1 MGTSYSSGGLTY
13 SFGTL
18 TILWLIKITI
28 MFFIKYFFQFFY
40 KECKG
45 LKRTAIIIRNII
57 GIRIIIIHST
67 ILIIILQSFCIQYI
81 MYSNIDTIVYGSIYD
96 SKYPSINASIYSIIY
111 SSLSSQETD
120 FYRVSLFANFT

>member
-1 MGTSYSSGGLTY
+1 
-13 SFGTL
+13 
-18 TILWLIKITI
+18 
-28 MFFIKYFFQFFY
+28 
-40 KECKG
+40 
-45 LKRTAIIIRNII
+45 
-57 GIRIIIIHST
+57 
-67 ILIIILQSFCIQYI
+67 